1 MKHRS
6 RTLLPP
12 GGEFE
17 ENEDPIVA
25 WQQVL
30 GSLPA
35 TLVEQNATHVSVSS
49 LDQETGQ
56 IVYATFSLVPD
67 QEKLIHLQQ
76 AMGVVF
82 DSWEIED
89 DNKGKGPCSCGV
101 CQECDWARTHE

>member
-6 RTLLPP
+6 RNLRPLPPP

-17 ENEDPIVA
+17 PGEDPIKE

-30 GSLPA
+30 GTLPE

-76 AMGVVF
+76 AMDVVF
-82 DSWEIED
+82 DSWDIESAE
-89 DNKGKGPCSCGV
+89 PT
-101 CQECDWARTHE
+101 Q